1 MQWSDE
7 GFVLSVRR
15 HGETSAIVN
24 LLSHD
29 HGRHVGLVR
38 GGDSSR
44 QRATLQP
51 GNLVAVTWR
60 ARLEEHLGTYT
71 IEPVLALAAVL
82 LDRPGPLA
90 ALISVCSLIAAS
102 LPERE
107 PHPQLFDD
115 LSALMALLDGPDWRA
130 AYTRWELALLGE
142 VGFGLDL
149 STCALT
155 GTNDNLNFVSPKSG
169 RAVSASAGEPY
180 RDRLLPLPGFL
191 SGGDTATPEGL
202 AAGLRLTGYFIERHI
217 LMPHGRSMP
226 DARTRLARYI
236 ADDPDDLSQQSN

>member
-24 LLSHD
+24 LLTRN

-38 GGDSSR
+38 GGASSR
-44 QRATLQP
+44 QRGTLQP
-51 GNLVAVTWR
+51 GNLVAATWR
-60 ARLEEHLGTYT
+60 ARLEEHLGGFT
-71 IEPVLALAAVL
+71 IEPIRALAAGL

-90 ALISVCSLIAAS
+90 ALISVCALVEAS

-107 PHPQLFDD
+107 EHPQLFEDM
-115 LSALMALLDGPDWRA
+115 SSLMASLEGADWRV
-130 AYTRWELALLGE
+130 AYARWELSLLAE

-149 STCALT
+149 SACAAT
-155 GTNDNLNFVSPKSG
+155 GVNDNLTYVSPKSV

-180 RDRLLPLPGFL
+180 RDRLLPLPRFL
-191 SGGDTATPEGL
+191 LGDAAADPEDL
-202 AAGLRLTGYFIERHI
+202 AAGLHLTGYFIERHI
-217 LMPHGRSMP
+217 LAPHGRPMP
-226 DARTRLARYI
+226 DARARLVEHATDRSDHP
-236 ADDPDDLSQQSN
+236 AGSSQ

>member
-7 GFVLSVRR
+7 GFVISVRR

-24 LLSHD
+24 LLTRD

-38 GGDSSR
+38 GGASSR
-44 QRATLQP
+44 QRGILQP
-51 GNLVAVTWR
+51 GNLVAATWR
-60 ARLEEHLGTYT
+60 ARLEEHLGGYT
-71 IEPVLALAAVL
+71 IEPIRALAAGL

-90 ALISVCSLIAAS
+90 ALISVCALVEAS

-107 PHPQLFDD
+107 EHPQLFEDM
-115 LSALMALLDGPDWRA
+115 SSLMALLESADWRT
-130 AYTRWELALLGE
+130 AYTRWELSLLAE

-149 STCALT
+149 SACAAT
-155 GTNDNLNFVSPKSG
+155 GVNDNLIYVSPKSG

-180 RDRLLPLPGFL
+180 RDRLLPLPRFL
-191 SGGDTATPEGL
+191 VADAAAEPEDL

-217 LMPHGRSMP
+217 LAPHGRAMP
-226 DARTRLARYI
+226 DARARLVEHATDR
-236 ADDPDDLSQQSN
+236 SNELAG

>member
-24 LLSHD
+24 LLTHD

-38 GGDSSR
+38 GGASSR
-44 QRATLQP
+44 QRGTLQS
-51 GNLVAVTWR
+51 GNLVAATWR

-71 IEPVLALAAVL
+71 IEPIHAVAAGL
-82 LDRPGPLA
+82 LDKPGPLA
-90 ALISVCSLIAAS
+90 ALISVCALVEAS

-107 PHPQLFDD
+107 RHSQLFDD
-115 LSALMALLDGPDWRA
+115 MSSLLSSLDGPEWRA
-130 AYTRWELALLGE
+130 AYARWELSLLTE

-149 STCALT
+149 SACAAT
-155 GTNDNLNFVSPKSG
+155 GVNDDLIYVSPKSG

-180 RDRLLPLPGFL
+180 RDRLLPLPRFL
-191 SGGDTATPEGL
+191 LGESATTPEDL
-202 AAGLRLTGYFIERHI
+202 VAGLHLTGYFIDRHI
-217 LMPHGRSMP
+217 LAPHGRAMP
-226 DARTRLARYI
+226 DARTRLVDRVSERS
-236 ADDPDDLSQQSN
+236 DDLAR

>member
-24 LLSHD
+24 LLTQD

-38 GGDSSR
+38 GGASSR
-44 QRATLQP
+44 HRGTLQS
-51 GNLVAVTWR
+51 GNLVGATWR

-71 IEPVLALAAVL
+71 IEPIHAVSAGL
-82 LDRPGPLA
+82 LDKPGPLA
-90 ALISVCSLIAAS
+90 ALISVCALVEAS

-107 PHPQLFDD
+107 LHPQLFADMSSV
-115 LSALMALLDGPDWRA
+115 LSSLEGLDWRG
-130 AYTRWELALLGE
+130 AYARWELSLLTE

-149 STCALT
+149 SVCAAT
-155 GTNDNLNFVSPKSG
+155 GVNDDLIYVSPRSG

-180 RDRLLPLPGFL
+180 RERLLPLPHFL
-191 SGGDTATPEGL
+191 LGGSATTPEDLVSGL
-202 AAGLRLTGYFIERHI
+202 HLTGYFIDRYI
-217 LMPHGRSMP
+217 LAPHGRAMP
-226 DARTRLARYI
+226 DARMRLVQRVSKGSDDLAR
-236 ADDPDDLSQQSN
+236 